1 MVTTA
6 SPHDVTL
13 TITRHFHA
21 PVQKVFR
28 AWTDPRVLTKWF
40 APSDLF
46 SVPHAEMD
54 LQIGGRY
61 RIEIHAPDGAVSTV
75 SGLYREIRPAK
86 RLVFTWAWEEG
97 GSAGPSAV
105 GGRDTV
111 VTVQFHDRDRV
122 TDVILT
128 HEQFATP
135 EERHAHHERWT
146 TLLNR
151 LPHALPHH

>member
-13 TITRHFHA
+13 TLTRHFYA

-28 AWTDPRVLTKWF
+28 AWTDPKALMKWF
-40 APSDLF
+40 APSD
-46 SVPHAEMD
+46 SHTTPHAEVD
-54 LQIGGRY
+54 LRTGGRY
-61 RIEIHAPDGAVSTV
+61 RIEIRSPDGTVSAV

-86 RLVFTWAWEEG
+86 RLVFTWAWATG
-97 GSAGPSAV
+97 GVVPPDVAEHE
-105 GGRDTV
+105 TL

-122 TDVILT
+122 TDVIVT
-128 HEQFATP
+128 HEHFPTP
-135 EERHAHHERWT
+135 DERHAHHERWT
-146 TLLNR
+146 SLLDR